1 MFVEG
6 RIETTNLREITGSQV
21 PFGLDTC
28 TCVLVQV
35 YGEKNTRLLNQR
47 RIKKTEITMQN
58 KKLYIS
64 AGVAIL
70 LIGTAAFVAGKWMNG
85 GSSRED
91 QASHVTPAP
100 EIPTTT
106 PELSGLLVERKDN
119 TVILQTVSF
128 DPGSGWRLGESNA
141 PIDSSSGPRVE
152 VIVTGETII
161 YRDNFEFGQ
170 SSIQQTVEETT
181 LDYLASQMLI
191 TVWGRKNGERV
202 IAELL
207 LAQHL
212 K

>member
-1 MFVEG
+1 ME
-6 RIETTNLREITGSQV
+6 S
-21 PFGLDTC
+21 
-28 TCVLVQV
+28 
-35 YGEKNTRLLNQR
+35 
-47 RIKKTEITMQN
+47 TMQN
-58 KKLYIS
+58 KKLYVGLGI
-64 AGVAIL
+64 AIL
-70 LIGTAAFVAGKWMNG
+70 LIGIAAFVAGKWING

-141 PIDSSSGPRVE
+141 PMDSSSGPRVE
-152 VIVTGETII
+152 VVVTGETII

-181 LDYLASQMLI
+181 LDYLDSQMLI
-191 TVWGRKNGERV
+191 TVWGRRNGERV

>member
-1 MFVEG
+1 ME
-6 RIETTNLREITGSQV
+6 S
-21 PFGLDTC
+21 
-28 TCVLVQV
+28 
-35 YGEKNTRLLNQR
+35 
-47 RIKKTEITMQN
+47 TMQN
-58 KKLYIS
+58 KKLYI
-64 AGVAIL
+64 GLGIAIF
-70 LIGTAAFVAGKWMNG
+70 LIGSAAFIAGKWING

-100 EIPTTT
+100 EIPTTI

-141 PIDSSSGPRVE
+141 PMDSSSGPRVE

-170 SSIQQTVEETT
+170 YSIQQTVEETT
-181 LDYLASQMLI
+181 LDSLDSQMLI